1 MIIIKPYISRKI
13 SRVFAMI
20 VCRTESVIG
29 ALSNV
34 RFYAQADRDVISR
47 MAGIMLLSMNGQ
59 IHRHDKEDSG
69 AP

>member
-1 MIIIKPYISRKI
+1 MIIIKHISRKI
-13 SRVFAMI
+13 SREI